1 MAEITIKEMQQ
12 DDWNAVRDIY
22 QAGIATGNA
31 TFQTVVPEWDEW
43 NAGHLTDC
51 RYVACVH
58 DELIGWAALSA
69 YSSRHAYRGV
79 AELSIYVHPKNHKDG
94 VGKQLLS
101 ALITAS
107 EQAGYWTL
115 IAGIFP
121 ENQAS
126 IRLHLGQGFR
136 EVGYREKVGEMNGV
150 FRDVIIFEK
159 RSGKVSSG

>member
-1 MAEITIKEMQQ
+1 MVEITIKKMRQ
-12 DDWNAVRDIY
+12 DDWNAVRDVY

-31 TFQTVVPEWDEW
+31 TFQTAAPEWDEW
-43 NAGHLTDC
+43 NAGHLPDC
-51 RYVACVH
+51 RYVAYVH
-58 DELIGWAALSA
+58 DELIGWAALSP

-94 VGKQLLS
+94 VGKRLLS
-101 ALITAS
+101 TLITAS